1 MGADLLSPTHLII
14 LGLIAVLLFGSK
26 RLPEIGRSLGSGM
39 RDFKDSLSGVTAAKE
54 VIDNVQ
60 EVQTAMK
67 PSNLAG
73 AFVPGVKEMQE
84 SVSAAK
90 DLANPLGGALDTGAA
105 GEPAAPSQ
113 S

>member
-26 RLPEIGRSLGSGM
+26 RLPEIGRSLGTGM

-54 VIDNVQ
+54 VVDNVQ
-60 EVQTAMK
+60 QVQSAMK

-73 AFVPGVKEMQE
+73 AFVPGVKELQE

-105 GEPAAPSQ
+105 GEPATPSQ